1 MTRRNQKPHRDP
13 EAPKV
18 LHNRRATDRAW
29 AIPRDEIELVHRVD
43 FTLTAAGAMKDF
55 LRRVRL
61 QFAQLVVFQNILDEH
76 PQYRNAKEHKL
87 LCQQADRA
95 TREIEQIIRDNEE
108 GVRLAELPAMFNR
121 RYEEYFVER
130 LNAPHAKLTAHILR
144 EAYLVAMRL
153 NKQHGDE
160 YRLRL
165 SDPATEARDKHDK
178 HDSDHKREPHMRRH
192 R

>member
-29 AIPRDEIELVHRVD
+29 AAPRDEIALVHRVD

-55 LRRVRL
+55 LRRARL
-61 QFAQLVVFQNILDEH
+61 HYAQLAVFQSILDQH
-76 PQYRNAKEHKL
+76 PQYRNAKENKL

-95 TREIEQIIRDNEE
+95 ASEIEQMLKGDAE
-108 GVRLAELPAMFNR
+108 GVRLAELPAMFNL
-121 RYEEYFVER
+121 RYEDLFVER
-130 LNAPHAKLTAHILR
+130 QYAPHAALTAHIWR
-144 EAYLVAMRL
+144 EAWLVALRL
-153 NKQHGDE
+153 CKQHGDE
-160 YRLRL
+160 FRLRL
-165 SDPATEARDKHDK
+165 SDPAIAVKDKHDQPR
-178 HDSDHKREPHMRRH
+178 SDHKRAPLMRRH